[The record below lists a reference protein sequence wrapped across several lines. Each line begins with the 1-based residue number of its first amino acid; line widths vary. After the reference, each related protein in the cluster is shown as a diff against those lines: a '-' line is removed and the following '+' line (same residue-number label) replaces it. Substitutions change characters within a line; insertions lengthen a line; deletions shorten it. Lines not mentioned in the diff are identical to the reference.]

1 MKLRINLIKYF
12 ANLKFAINLL
22 IIIAVVSIL
31 GTIIE
36 QDKTINFYRENYPQ
50 TVLNISLWKFILQL
64 GLDHIFQTV
73 WFIFLL
79 GLFASSLSCCTF
91 LQQFPILNRA
101 QKYFFYKKKLQ
112 YNRLSLNGQIKY
124 ISNGNLITQLKL
136 KKYIIYQQ
144 KNIFYGYKGLIGR
157 IAPILVHISLLTIL
171 LGTWIGSIGGFT
183 AQEFVPKTEN
193 FRTQNIISTN
203 VLTYIPKISTRINDF
218 WITYCKYLC

>member
-183 AQEFVPKTEN
+183 GQDTIGFYCVNMRRVHEALRMLMNSFKVDGLAK
-193 FRTQNIISTN
+193 S
-203 VLTYIPKISTRINDF
+203 LTRQ
-218 WITYCKYLC
+218 L